1 MSKSLGLNNLK
12 TRTTMNAKISG
23 FLICTE
29 VIINLLLDNLQVLGA
44 DFITFPFRR
53 FSLGKKSF
61 LNKAI
66 SPT

>member
-1 MSKSLGLNNLK
+1 
-12 TRTTMNAKISG
+12 MNAKISG

-61 LNKAI
+61 LNKTI